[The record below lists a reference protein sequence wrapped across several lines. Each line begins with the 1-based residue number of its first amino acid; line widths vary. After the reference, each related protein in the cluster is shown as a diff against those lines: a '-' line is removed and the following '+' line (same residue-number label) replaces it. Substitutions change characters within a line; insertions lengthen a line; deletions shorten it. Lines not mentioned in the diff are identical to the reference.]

1 MAKRKSKKRRKQ
13 SKHTSVKNVK
23 HQKKQQIKPYQSTQ
37 KNIPIEKFVNG
48 CVVDKNGNISTV
60 LEIVP
65 SPFLL
70 KKTNEQNAIIKQFEQ
85 MLRISP
91 DCFHIKC
98 MSTHANLK
106 PQINDAYKNLIDEE
120 SLECKEMCSE
130 YINHLQYAQ
139 DVGTR
144 RRFFISIPYEGNLK
158 KNSENYLYNATEQ
171 LLKVRSRMES
181 NLKAMGNDIVS
192 TPRNKG
198 SNYSIGE
205 IFYTI
210 LNRRTSSRNPFEQRM
225 AEVVDNYVQKG
236 GDEDTYIP
244 ASEFVAPSSMNFL
257 NASFVECDG
266 LIYTFLYVPGNK
278 IPYTTYPGWLAPFI
292 ISQTGV
298 DVDIFFEKK
307 DRQKTLSSI
316 KRNLGHA
323 VADVDENNNVV
334 TDSYEASRNA
344 YQSTSYLKSGLS
356 AGLDLYEMSVLIT
369 VCGSSVEEVS
379 EKAEELRTYSKQ
391 IDMNLET
398 LDFQEEQ
405 AFKTVLPLPYLDKM
419 FFGKTHRNCLTDGAS
434 SFYPFL
440 TSELI
445 HDKGTYIADD
455 LNSGVPVIP
464 DFFDS
469 MYTNP
474 HIFICGKTGA
484 GKTVTIELMALR
496 NRVKHVPV
504 YIIAPEKEHEFARI
518 CEKIGGQF
526 VSIGN
531 GSTNRLNIFDIS
543 VPSKKAREKIAAIDG
558 RDPLSA
564 ILLSKKITE
573 LLDFFAIYIPN
584 LKEPM
589 FQEMKME
596 LNDALLQTYKEKG
609 ITEDN
614 NSLWADKYQRQLKEF
629 PIMSDLVN
637 VLERRYAERNN
648 EHSASLA
655 RMIRGLTRG
664 GGAHFNGKTNVDISN
679 KFFVIGLENNSEEY
693 FGLSIY
699 LAMEFLWTKIKEDRS
714 SSKILIMDEWWKM
727 AYNPIA
733 AERTMEIARLARA
746 ESCSMI
752 IATQQMSDILAVEN
766 GKFGNA
772 ILNSCST
779 KIIMGLENKDIQ
791 SIRDM
796 VELSKEEVQS
806 IKDFDKG
813 EALMLTGENRMK
825 IKFSPSKTEQ
835 ALTFTDQE
843 TINKVAVA
851 SKKEREEKARQEALK
866 NAKDASD
873 VFETYY

>member
-1 MAKRKSKKRRKQ
+1 MAKRKNKKRRKQ
-13 SKHTSVKNVK
+13 SKPSSTKRE
-23 HQKKQQIKPYQSTQ
+23 KKPQIKPYQSTQ

-48 CVVDKNGNISTV
+48 CVVDKEGNISTV
-60 LEIVP
+60 IEVVP

-70 KKTNEQNAIIKQFEQ
+70 KKTNEQNSIIRQFEQ

-98 MSTHANLK
+98 MSTHANLR
-106 PQINDAYKNLIDEE
+106 PQIDDAYKNLVEEE
-120 SLECKEMCSE
+120 SFECREMCSE

-144 RRFFISIPYEGNLK
+144 RRFFISIPYEGNLR

-181 NLKAMGNDIVS
+181 NLKSMGNDIIAS
-192 TPRNKG
+192 PKNKG
-198 SNYSIGE
+198 SNYSLGE

-210 LNRRTSSRNPFEQRM
+210 LNRRTSNRNSFEQRM
-225 AEVVDNYVQKG
+225 GEVFNNYVENG
-236 GDEDTYIP
+236 GNEDTYIP

-257 NASFVECDG
+257 NSKLVECDG
-266 LIYTFLYVPGNK
+266 LIYTFLYIPGVK
-278 IPYTTYPGWLAPFI
+278 IPYNTYPGWLYPFI
-292 ISQTGV
+292 ISQTGI

-307 DRQKTLSSI
+307 DRQQTLSAI

-323 VADVDENNNVV
+323 LVDVNDNTNIV

-344 YQSTSYLKSGLS
+344 YQSTSFLKSGLA
-356 AGLDLYEMSVLIT
+356 AGQDLYEMSVIIT
-369 VCGSSVEEVS
+369 VCGESVQEVV

-391 IDMNLET
+391 IDMTIESLQ
-398 LDFQEEQ
+398 FQEEQ
-405 AFKTVLPLPYLDKM
+405 AFKTVLPLPYLDKT
-419 FFGKTHRNCLTDGAS
+419 FFKKTHRNCLTDGAA

-484 GKTVTIELMALR
+484 GKTVTIQLMALR

-504 YIIAPEKEHEFARI
+504 FIIAPEKEHEFARI

-543 VPSKKAREKIAAIDG
+543 VPSKKAREKIAAVDG

-614 NSLWADKYQRQLKEF
+614 NSLWVDVYQRQLKEF

-637 VLERRYAERNN
+637 VLERRYSENHN

-714 SSKILIMDEWWKM
+714 SSKVLIMDEWWKM

-746 ESCSMI
+746 ESCSMV

-766 GKFGNA
+766 GKYGNA

-791 SIRDM
+791 SIREM
-796 VELSKEEVQS
+796 VELSKEETQS
-806 IKDFDKG
+806 IKEFEKG
-813 EALMLTGENRMK
+813 EALMLTGENRMR

-843 TINKVAVA
+843 TINKVAIA
-851 SKKEREEKARQEALK
+851 SKKERAEKARQEALK

-873 VFETYY
+873 VFDTYF